1 MVENEVRSNEI
12 MIFEGHEVEVFEY
25 DGRVLFNPY
34 HVGNCLD
41 IDNVTVRR
49 HIQSMNKNQVIKL
62 KNSNVQDMNFR
73 KLHNTGENF
82 LTESGVFKLIFK
94 SQKPEAE
101 KFQDW
106 VTDEVLPSIRKHG
119 AYMTPQKIEEVLLN
133 PDTIIQLATT
143 LKNEQEKNKKLQLEI
158 AHKQEVITGLTDDID
173 VYKKK
178 DIINRICR
186 YNYNNYANR
195 YKELY
200 KCFRENEHVDLE
212 ARCEGYNLKQT
223 KKKDRLTTIKYAEKF
238 GFIDSLYTYCV
249 KLYETEVKEIIQQLN
264 KIQD

>member
-1 MVENEVRSNEI
+1 
-12 MIFEGHEVEVFEY
+12 
-25 DGRVLFNPY
+25 
-34 HVGNCLD
+34 
-41 IDNVTVRR
+41 
-49 HIQSMNKNQVIKL
+49 
-62 KNSNVQDMNFR
+62 
-73 KLHNTGENF
+73 
-82 LTESGVFKLIFK
+82 
-94 SQKPEAE
+94 
-101 KFQDW
+101 
-106 VTDEVLPSIRKHG
+106 
-119 AYMTPQKIEEVLLN
+119 MTPQKIEEILLN

-143 LKNEQEKNKKLQLEI
+143 LKDEQEKNKRLQLEI

-223 KKKDRLTTIKYAEKF
+223 KKKDRLTTIKYAEKVWF
-238 GFIDSLYTYCV
+238 HRFTIYILC
-249 KLYETEVKEIIQQLN
+249 
-264 KIQD
+264 